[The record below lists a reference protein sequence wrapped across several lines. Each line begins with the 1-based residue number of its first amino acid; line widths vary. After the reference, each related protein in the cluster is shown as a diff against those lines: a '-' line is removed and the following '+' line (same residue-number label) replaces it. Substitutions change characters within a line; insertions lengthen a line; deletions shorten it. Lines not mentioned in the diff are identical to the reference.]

1 MLFCVSMM
9 LYLTA
14 RSLAGAAGAAGIVL
28 GDGDRLRLAMPKFCN
43 TTVSPNVAV
52 LDVRGSLDAR
62 TGSGW
67 NTGAT

>member
-1 MLFCVSMM
+1 MM

-28 GDGDRLRLAMPKFCN
+28 GDGDRLRFATPKFCY
-43 TTVSPNVAV
+43 TTVSPKVAV
-52 LDVRGSLDAR
+52 LDMCGSLDAR

-67 NTGAT
+67 NTGVT